1 MSKVAGDRPLDRG
14 EAAELL
20 YREAHFLDTQRW
32 DDWLALYCRDAVF
45 WMPAW
50 KSASEQTDCP
60 DTELSLI
67 YCTGRAALEER
78 VWRARSG
85 LSVASAVLP
94 RTSHMIANVL
104 LDADVAKGDE
114 PLVHSTW
121 TSHLYDVKRGHV
133 HVMFGRYEHR
143 LRREAERWAIASK
156 KIVLLNDC
164 VPTPVD
170 FYCV

>member
-1 MSKVAGDRPLDRG
+1 MPELAIDRPLGHD

-20 YREAHFLDTQRW
+20 YKEALFLDTQRW
-32 DDWLALYCRDAVF
+32 EDWLTLYCLDAAF

-50 KSASEQTDCP
+50 KDASEQTNSP

-67 YCTGRAALEER
+67 YCTGRASLEER
-78 VWRARSG
+78 VWRALSG

-104 LDADVAKGDE
+104 LDDGASNGNE
-114 PLVHSTW
+114 PLVRSTW
-121 TSHLYDVKRGHV
+121 TSHLYDVKRGRV

-143 LRREAERWAIASK
+143 LRREDGHWAIAAK

-164 VPTPVD
+164 VPTIVD

>member
-1 MSKVAGDRPLDRG
+1 MPELASNGPPGRG

-20 YREAHFLDTQRW
+20 YQEAHFLDTQRW
-32 DDWLALYCRDAVF
+32 DNWLTLYSRDAVF

-50 KSASEQTDCP
+50 KDATEQTNCP

-67 YCTGRAALEER
+67 YCTGRASLEER

-104 LDADVAKGDE
+104 LDADTSKGDE

-121 TSHLYDVKRGHV
+121 TSHLYDVKRGRV

-143 LRREAERWAIASK
+143 LRREDDHWVIAAK

-164 VPTPVD
+164 VPTIID

>member
-1 MSKVAGDRPLDRG
+1 MSEFASHGRLDRVD
-14 EAAELL
+14 AAELL

-32 DDWLALYCRDAVF
+32 DDWLALYCTDAVF

-50 KSASEQTDCP
+50 KSASEQTNCP

-67 YCTGRAALEER
+67 YCTDRAALEER

-104 LDADVAKGDE
+104 LDADTSTGDE

-121 TSHLYDVKRGHV
+121 TSHLYDVKRGLV

-143 LRREAERWAIASK
+143 LRRGNGRWAIAAK

-164 VPTPVD
+164 VPTFVD